1 MLRQV
6 FRPALL
12 MVCFALAGC
21 GGQRAEPETASGPK
35 VDPGKQCLE
44 DARASHPKLPD
55 EPDKIEVSYILVRS
69 TESRGTDSSVT
80 RTPEQACLRALEAL
94 DALNKG
100 SSFADAV
107 EKFSDEKADAKGA
120 TKGDAKKSATKGDA
134 KKGATKGGGG
144 LGMIG
149 RDDVDPRFAD
159 AAFGLDINEFS
170 YVVETD
176 EGYQI
181 ILRTK

>member
-1 MLRQV
+1 MLWRV

-12 MVCFALAGC
+12 MVCTTLAAC

-44 DARASHPKLPD
+44 DARASHPKMPN
-55 EPDKIEVSYILVRS
+55 EPDKIEASQILVQS
-69 TESRGTDSSVT
+69 TESRSADSSVA

-100 SSFADAV
+100 SSFEDAV
-107 EKFSDEKADAKGA
+107 KKFSDAKGA
-120 TKGDAKKSATKGDA
+120 TKG
-134 KKGATKGGGG
+134 G
-144 LGMIG
+144 LGLIG

-176 EGYQI
+176 AGYHI

>member
-1 MLRQV
+1 MLWRM

-12 MVCFALAGC
+12 MICTALAAC

-35 VDPGKQCLE
+35 VDPGKQCLD
-44 DARASHPKLPD
+44 DARASHPKMPN

-69 TESRGTDSSVT
+69 TESRGADSSIT

-107 EKFSDEKADAKGA
+107 EKFSDAKDEAKGA
-120 TKGDAKKSATKGDA
+120 TKGAA
-134 KKGATKGGGG
+134 KKGATKAG

-149 RDDVDPRFAD
+149 RDDVDPHFAD

-176 EGYQI
+176 AGYHI

>member
-1 MLRQV
+1 MLRRV

-12 MVCFALAGC
+12 MLCTALAAC
-21 GGQRAEPETASGPK
+21 GGRRAEPETANGPK

-69 TESRGTDSSVT
+69 TESRGADASVT

-100 SSFADAV
+100 SSFEDAV
-107 EKFSDEKADAKGA
+107 KKFSDEKADANGA
-120 TKGDAKKSATKGDA
+120 TKGDAKKGAKGDA
-134 KKGATKGGGG
+134 KKGATKGGG

-149 RDDVDPRFAD
+149 RGDVDPRFAD
-159 AAFGLDINEFS
+159 AAFGLDISEFS

-176 EGYQI
+176 EGYHI
-181 ILRTK
+181 IKRTK